1 MASEFLDEV
10 FGILDGNNAERRGV
24 DGGLS
29 VLSSALHII
38 TDEVCSNI
46 VKHSGAT
53 GFEISVGHTASPAG
67 VKLVFAD
74 DGVAYDPLT
83 HVDPDT
89 MLPVEKRPIGGL
101 GILLVKKMS
110 DSVGYERV
118 RGRNVFTVRLKF
130 PAA

>member
-1 MASEFLDEV
+1 MASEFLDEAL
-10 FGILDGNNAERRGV
+10 GILDGDNAVRRGV
-24 DGGLS
+24 GGGL
-29 VLSSALHII
+29 LSFSPALHII
-38 TDEVCSNI
+38 TDEICSNI

-53 GFEISVGHTASPAG
+53 GFEVGVGHTASPAG

-89 MLPVEKRPIGGL
+89 TLPVEKRPIGGL

-110 DSVGYERV
+110 DFVGYERV
-118 RGRNVFTVRLKF
+118 RERNVFTVGLKF